1 MRRVSNGPPVGSVN
15 AVLLRLY
22 AVAWT
27 LPGTAQQGRNT
38 QEGDSSITDT
48 YDTSA
53 NEVLTA
59 PLSCLEK
66 TKQQQ
71 HVQVNPPQHSL
82 PGEGVSVCVCV
93 HC

>member
-27 LPGTAQQGRNT
+27 LPGAAQRGRNA

-59 PLSCLEK
+59 PLSCLK
-66 TKQQQ
+66 KQ
-71 HVQVNPPQHSL
+71 NNNNTCRLIL
-82 PGEGVSVCVCV
+82 PNTPCRVRE
-93 HC
+93 

>member
-1 MRRVSNGPPVGSVN
+1 MRRVSNGPPVGRVD

-27 LPGTAQQGRNT
+27 LPGTAQRGRNT
-38 QEGDSSITDT
+38 PAGDSSITDT

-59 PLSCLEK
+59 PLSCLKRNK
-66 TKQQQ
+66 TT
-71 HVQVNPPQHSL
+71 PTRA
-82 PGEGVSVCVCV
+82 G
-93 HC
+93 